1 MHSSGAA
8 GVHELR
14 IRVGNAQAGTIE
26 MGKSSLSAHL
36 ASQILDHIRSNGLSR
51 DQHLPSQALADAF
64 RVSRAPVNSAFK
76 ILENMG
82 VVRFEANRGYFLAT
96 DAKDLASLKLLVNA
110 ESEEDESYFALAE
123 DRLAG
128 KLPQQVS
135 ENELMRRYD
144 LPRTR
149 LLKILNRIA
158 QEGWIER
165 LPGRGWEFR
174 RTLTSR
180 DSYEA
185 GYRFRATIESA
196 AVLEPTF
203 RVDREAFR
211 QAREQQEAL
220 LQGGLLRLSRAQ
232 LFRINSELHET
243 IVACSGN
250 EFFLDS
256 VKRVNRLRRL
266 IEYHVTL
273 DRSRLTRQCHEHLE
287 ILDLLE
293 AGKTTEASVYLRRHI
308 EGAKSVKSPGVD
320 RRATRRRART

>member
-1 MHSSGAA
+1 
-8 GVHELR
+8 
-14 IRVGNAQAGTIE
+14 
-26 MGKSSLSAHL
+26 MGKSSLSAYL
-36 ASQILDHIRSNGLSR
+36 ASQILDHIRANGLSR
-51 DQHLPSQALADAF
+51 GQHLPSQALADAF
-64 RVSRAPVNSAFK
+64 RVSRAPINSAFK
-76 ILENMG
+76 VLENMG
-82 VVRFEANRGYFLAT
+82 VVRLESNRGYFLAA
-96 DAKDLASLKLLVNA
+96 DAKDLAALKLLVSA
-110 ESEEDESYFALAE
+110 ESEEDESYLELAE

-128 KLPQQVS
+128 KLPQQVT
-135 ENELMRRYD
+135 ENELMRRYG
-144 LPRTR
+144 LPRSR

-165 LPGRGWEFR
+165 LPGHGWEFR

-180 DSYEA
+180 ESYEA
-185 GYRFRATIESA
+185 GYRFRATIESS

-203 RVDREAFR
+203 RVNRDAFR
-211 QAREQQEAL
+211 QAREQQQAV

-256 VKRVNRLRRL
+256 IKRVNHLRRL
-266 IEYHVTL
+266 IEYRVTL

-293 AGKTTEASVYLRRHI
+293 AGKRAEASAYLRRHI
-308 EGAKSVKSPGVD
+308 EGANSVKSPGVEQSVARG
-320 RRATRRRART
+320 RRPGRGRARA

>member
-1 MHSSGAA
+1 
-8 GVHELR
+8 
-14 IRVGNAQAGTIE
+14 
-26 MGKSSLSAHL
+26 MGKSDLSAYL
-36 ASQILDHIRSNGLSR
+36 ASQILDYIRANGLTR
-51 DQHLPSQALADAF
+51 GQHLPSQALADAF

-76 ILENMG
+76 VLQNMG
-82 VVRFEANRGYFLAT
+82 VVRRESNRGYFLAT
-96 DAKDLASLKLLVNA
+96 DAKDLAALKLLVNA
-110 ESEEDESYFALAE
+110 ETEEDESYFELAE

-135 ENELMRRYD
+135 ENELMRRYH

-174 RTLTSR
+174 HTLTSR
-180 DSYEA
+180 ESYEA

-203 RVDREAFR
+203 RVDRAAFR
-211 QAREQQEAL
+211 QAREQQQAV

-243 IVACSGN
+243 IVACGGN

-256 VKRVNRLRRL
+256 IRRVNRLRRL
-266 IEYHVTL
+266 IEYRVTL

-293 AGKTTEASVYLRRHI
+293 AGKRTEASAYLRRHI
-308 EGAKSVKSPGVD
+308 EGANSVKSPGVEPGAAGG
-320 RRATRRRART
+320 RPAGRGRARA